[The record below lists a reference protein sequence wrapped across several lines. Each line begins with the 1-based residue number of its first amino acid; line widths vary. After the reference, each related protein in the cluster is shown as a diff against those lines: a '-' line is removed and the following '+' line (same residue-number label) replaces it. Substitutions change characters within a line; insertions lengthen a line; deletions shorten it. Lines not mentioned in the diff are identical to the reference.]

1 MASEEALIGLRVRVS
16 EDLRSAQ
23 FRGEEGTIEK
33 RWGNPDYV
41 ALDVLLAEGSSQLF
55 RHYEL
60 EKIDANG
67 A

>member
-1 MASEEALIGLRVRVS
+1 VRVS

-33 RWGNPDYV
+33 IWGNPDYV
-41 ALDVLLAEGSSQLF
+41 ALDVLLVDGSSQLF
-55 RHYEL
+55 WHYEL